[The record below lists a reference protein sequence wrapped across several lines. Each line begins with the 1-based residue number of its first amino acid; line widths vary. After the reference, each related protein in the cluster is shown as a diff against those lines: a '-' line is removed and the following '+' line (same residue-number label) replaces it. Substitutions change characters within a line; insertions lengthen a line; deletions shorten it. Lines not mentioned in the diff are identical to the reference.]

1 MKKYGQILMNE
12 RKARNISQEKL
23 AKAIGITQAQISY
36 YEKDINEPSIS
47 ICERLA
53 DFYGISL
60 DELVGRDYDQAS
72 TNKNAVVYNHSTH
85 NGNNNF

>member
-1 MKKYGQILMNE
+1 MKKYGEYLKYE
-12 RKARNISQEKL
+12 RTLRNLSQEKL

-53 DFYGISL
+53 DFYGITV
-60 DELVGRDYDQAS
+60 DELIGRDYEN
-72 TNKNAVVYNHSTH
+72 TTKNAVIYNHSTH